1 MSGLPA
7 FQAYRLS
14 RQSRFEDFYDVGD
27 GDWGWITTNIDEDGE
42 QFVNLAL
49 PETPDDFYFHV
60 FSMSKGLHKC
70 DAHMM
75 LISCEKKN
83 CFLLF
88 CLAPYP
94 YMLLD

>member
-60 FSMSKGLHKC
+60 FSMSKGPHKC
-70 DAHMM
+70 DAHHDVDF
-75 LISCEKKN
+75 LQEKKTT
-83 CFLLF
+83 LQGVR
-88 CLAPYP
+88 
-94 YMLLD
+94 

>member
-1 MSGLPA
+1 MDNPA
-7 FQAYRLS
+7 LFAETYVFQAYRLS

-60 FSMSKGLHKC
+60 FSMSKGHHKC
-70 DAHMM
+70 DAHHDVD
-75 LISCEKKN
+75 II
-83 CFLLF
+83 
-88 CLAPYP
+88 
-94 YMLLD
+94 